1 MPRGW
6 SLGLGAAQG
15 SRLHR
20 EQRYHPRCLAWMPLA
35 WHRSAFPV
43 PRSASPPNSLV
54 LGVQGVAVGW
64 EKGRMAHGG
73 VTGLQSSREEY
84 LLHTR
89 SRGCRS
95 SLLQLV
101 LSCTFR
107 KYQRNGTWHVCEAK
121 LVSRS
126 PPHLQGD
133 KAPWRVDPW
142 GDVKDTAHPLWAR
155 FETKPGCG
163 WRRATLEKRP
173 RWGRNPDVV
182 VMRAVPAEAGRGSAQ
197 GTVGSLQ
204 PPGAGVGS

>member
-6 SLGLGAAQG
+6 SLRLGAAQG

-43 PRSASPPNSLV
+43 PRSASPPNNLV
-54 LGVQGVAVGW
+54 LGIQGVAVGW
-64 EKGRMAHGG
+64 EKGRMAHGA

-107 KYQRNGTWHVCEAK
+107 KYQRNGTWHVCEAELLSLGVPRTCRGTRPLGEWTPGETSRTQRTPSGQGLK
-121 LVSRS
+121 RS
-126 PPHLQGD
+126 PDADGEGR
-133 KAPWRVDPW
+133 PWRNGPG
-142 GDVKDTAHPLWAR
+142 GD
-155 FETKPGCG
+155 
-163 WRRATLEKRP
+163 
-173 RWGRNPDVV
+173 
-182 VMRAVPAEAGRGSAQ
+182 
-197 GTVGSLQ
+197 GTRMLS
-204 PPGAGVGS
+204 S